1 VDHKHPENL
10 FAIVSPGLEAVCARE
25 LAALGLPGLEP
36 ATGGVAFSGR
46 LADLYRASLHLRVAS
61 RLLVRFARFRCRAF
75 PDLYRAAV
83 RLPWGRFVRPDTP
96 LRFRVTCR
104 NSRLLHTGR
113 VAETLQAAADHALG
127 RAALPVGG
135 GGQLVLV
142 RVVDDSVELSI
153 DSSGELL
160 HRRGYRTSVTAA
172 PLRET
177 LAAGVL
183 QLLDWDG
190 AMPLADP
197 LCGTGTFLLEAALLA
212 VCRAPGLQREFA
224 FMHWPGYRPGL
235 WNQLSQEAR
244 QAERPCPAVISGS
257 DADAVALAAA
267 RANLGQAGL
276 QEVVALRQ
284 QPLSAQ
290 PVHSGSGLVVC
301 NPPYG
306 KRLVVAGPLADYFA
320 GLGQEL
326 QRAFPGWRKAL
337 LCPDPRLARATG
349 LPLREIAQLD
359 NGGLQVGLYATRPV
373 RGLAALGTG
382 NCINLQPRAPRN
394 PLPCQENSVISHSL
408 PDSGGYQK

>member
-1 VDHKHPENL
+1 MDHKHPENL
-10 FAIVSPGLEAVCARE
+10 FAVVSPGLESICAGE
-25 LAALGLPGLEP
+25 LATLGLAGLEP
-36 ATGGVAFSGR
+36 TTGGIAFTGR

-61 RLLVRFARFRCRAF
+61 RLLVRFACFRCRAF

-83 RLPWGRFVRPDTP
+83 RLPWGRFVRADTP
-96 LRFRVTCR
+96 LRFRVACR

-127 RAALPVGG
+127 RATLPVDDD
-135 GGQLVLV
+135 GQLVLV
-142 RVVDDSVELSI
+142 RVVDDLVELSI

-190 AMPLADP
+190 AAPLADP

-212 VCRAPGLQREFA
+212 TRRAPGLVRQFA
-224 FMHWPGYRPGL
+224 FMRWPGYRSGL
-235 WNQLSQEAR
+235 WNQLCQEAR
-244 QAERPCPAVISGS
+244 QAERPCPRGIAGS
-257 DADAVALAAA
+257 DADAAALAAA
-267 RANLGQAGL
+267 RANLAQAGL
-276 QEVVALRQ
+276 QDVVALQQ

-290 PVHSGSGLVVC
+290 PVHSGQGLVLC

-306 KRLVVAGPLADYFA
+306 KRLVVAGPLTDYFA
-320 GLGQEL
+320 ALGREL

-337 LCPDPRLARATG
+337 LCPEPRLASATG
-349 LPLREIAQLD
+349 LPLHELAQLD
-359 NGGLQVGLYATRPV
+359 NGGLRVGLYAT
-373 RGLAALGTG
+373 
-382 NCINLQPRAPRN
+382 
-394 PLPCQENSVISHSL
+394 
-408 PDSGGYQK
+408 

>member
-1 VDHKHPENL
+1 LPWLNDAGAFVDHKHPENL
-10 FAIVSPGLEAVCARE
+10 FAVVSPGLESICARE
-25 LAALGLPGLEP
+25 LAALGLFSLEP
-36 ATGGVAFSGR
+36 TTGGVAFSGR

-61 RLLVRFARFRCRAF
+61 RLLVRFASFRCRAF

-127 RAALPVGG
+127 RATLPVEV

-142 RVVDDSVELSI
+142 RIVDDLAELSI

-160 HRRGYRTSVTAA
+160 HRRGYRTSVAAA

-190 AMPLADP
+190 ATPLADP

-212 VCRAPGLQREFA
+212 ARRAPGLQREFA

-235 WNQLSQEAR
+235 WNQLCQEAR
-244 QAERPCPAVISGS
+244 QAERPCPAVIAGS
-257 DADAVALAAA
+257 DADPAALAAA
-267 RANLGQAGL
+267 RANLAQAGL
-276 QEVVALRQ
+276 QDVVSLQQ
-284 QPLSAQ
+284 QPLCAQ
-290 PVHSGSGLVVC
+290 PVHSGPGLVLC

-306 KRLVVAGPLADYFA
+306 KRLVVAGPLEAVFAD
-320 GLGQEL
+320 LGQQL
-326 QRAFPGWRKAL
+326 QRAYPAWRKAL
-337 LCPDPRLARATG
+337 LCPEPRLARATG
-349 LPLREIAQLD
+349 LPLHEIAQLD
-359 NGGLQVGLYATRPV
+359 NGGLRVGLYAT
-373 RGLAALGTG
+373 
-382 NCINLQPRAPRN
+382 
-394 PLPCQENSVISHSL
+394 
-408 PDSGGYQK
+408 